1 MQLTQL
7 TDEQLIHQQN
17 YFAEIFLA
25 SMELDHDFQQLE
37 AQMDELYA
45 EARSR
50 GLMNLD
56 DA

>member
-7 TDEQLIHQQN
+7 TDSQLTARLD

-25 SMELDHDFQQLE
+25 SSAHDYDFPELE